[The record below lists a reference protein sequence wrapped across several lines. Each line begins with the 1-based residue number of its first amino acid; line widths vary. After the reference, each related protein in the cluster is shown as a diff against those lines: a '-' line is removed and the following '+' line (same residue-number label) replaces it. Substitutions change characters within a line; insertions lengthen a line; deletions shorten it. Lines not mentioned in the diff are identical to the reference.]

1 MTNKEKL
8 WKKIV
13 VAYKAEAKKRYEK
26 GDRMYAPYTAGKN
39 YRIDRDSSFK
49 VHFEEASDYEGSWL
63 TVSVSDYKTTVVAE
77 VYDGF
82 GISGSWKYPLE
93 TEANHQR
100 PWSITS
106 DELEDLFQEFLDM
119 GEDGFKPEKKPY

>member
-26 GDRMYAPYTAGKN
+26 GDRIYVPHTSGKN

-49 VHFEEASDYEGSWL
+49 VHFEEGRDYEGSWL
-63 TVSVSDYKTTVVAE
+63 SVSVSDYKTTRVAE

-82 GISGSWKYPLE
+82 GMSPTWHYPLE
-93 TEANHQR
+93 TETNHNR
-100 PWSITS
+100 DWSMTS
-106 DELEDLFQEFLDM
+106 ELDDLFQEFLDL
-119 GEDGFKPEKKPY
+119 GEGGFVPNRKPY